1 MGFEGS
7 SKNVVTVDGW
17 SARYLPGKT
26 PRRPLGALPG
36 VFPIVVFCSC
46 DRKSYLSSPL
56 GLSM

>member
-1 MGFEGS
+1 
-7 SKNVVTVDGW
+7 
-17 SARYLPGKT
+17 
-26 PRRPLGALPG
+26 